1 MNTKIWVI
9 AHKKYSEPKDEMYE
23 TLHVGRALS
32 ENLGYQGDDTGDSI
46 SEKNKNYCELT
57 GMYWL
62 WKNYD
67 CDIIGICHYRRFFI
81 ENERLLTKAYI
92 EKTLESYDIIAARN
106 GAVEYDTVRQQY
118 DEKHYGSDMDV
129 CRKVIVEKYPSY
141 VNAFDVMQ
149 DSRLMNYCNMLI
161 ARKEI
166 YDEYCN
172 WLFDILFEV
181 EKRIDISDRDD
192 YQKRVMGFLSERL
205 FKVWLIRNHY
215 KVKEQ
220 PVKMMNADE
229 IDKHFEAQDAVKK
242 LVEKITG
249 DIAEKY
255 ANAGIKQDTKPDTKS
270 DTKAETQIDTRP
282 EIKSEMETENRAEN
296 TVKKIP
302 VWMCW
307 WQGEEN
313 APQMVKRCI
322 DSVKRNIDSNKCEL
336 HIITLENCQN
346 YVTFSPQIIEK
357 FNAGNITL
365 TTLSDRLRMEL
376 LYRYGGLWID
386 ATYYVADSRI
396 MSVIE
401 KEGFFTQKLERAVW
415 DDDVSKGRWACNLL
429 KTDAG
434 FPLFG
439 FIVDAYDKYYTYMD
453 KSIDYFLTD
462 YFINA
467 AYEKIPE
474 VRRAI
479 DSCSTSNPDVFF
491 LNDNE
496 DRIYND
502 EEWKRVLKNTWLF
515 KLNRRKEYRTC
526 NIINQNT
533 YYGEIIG
540 N

>member
-92 EKTLESYDIIAARN
+92 EKTLETYDIIAAQN

-118 DEKHYGSDMDV
+118 NEKHYGSDMDV
-129 CRKVIVEKYPSY
+129 CRQVIAEKYPSY

-255 ANAGIKQDTKPDTKS
+255 AKV
-270 DTKAETQIDTRP
+270 
-282 EIKSEMETENRAEN
+282 ETEQEGKPVNNA
-296 TVKKIP
+296 KKIP

-313 APQMVKRCI
+313 APQMVKKCI
-322 DSVKRNIDSNKCEL
+322 DSVRKNIDSNKCEL
-336 HIITLENCQN
+336 HVITFENCQE

-357 FNAGNITL
+357 FNAGKITM

-386 ATYYVADSRI
+386 ATYYVVDSRI

-401 KEGFFTQKLERAVW
+401 QDGFFTQKLSCAIW
-415 DDDVSKGRWACNLL
+415 DDDISKGRWAGNFI
-429 KTDAG
+429 KGNAG

-439 FIVDAYDKYYTYMD
+439 FVMEAFDKYYLYMD
-453 KSIDYFLTD
+453 KLIDYFLID
-462 YFINA
+462 YFIDI
-467 AYEKIPE
+467 AYDKIPS
-474 VRRAI
+474 VRWAI
-479 DSCSTSNPDVFF
+479 DSCRTSNPEVFF
-491 LNDNE
+491 LNNNAGC
-496 DRIYND
+496 IYHSKKWENIL
-502 EEWKRVLKNTWLF
+502 ENTWLF
-515 KLNRRKEYRTC
+515 KLNLRREYRAS
-526 NIINQNT
+526 NIIGQKT
-533 YYGEIIG
+533 YYGEIFE